1 MFHQLEGERAPV
13 AGRAL
18 VTWEGPG
25 EPIVLTAFGPDGKT
39 ACVPLLPMRA
49 LTLAQELSERGVQAI
64 KADWWGPE

>member
-1 MFHQLEGERAPV
+1 MFHQLEGARAPV

-25 EPIVLTAFGPDGKT
+25 ESIVLTAFGPDGT
-39 ACVPLLPMRA
+39 MARVPLLPRQA
-49 LTLAQELSERGVQAI
+49 LTLAQELMERGVQAI